1 LHLKLWPSHIE
12 LLQRQ
17 WFLDRSKLLTCKNF
31 LLLAPSKAEYFQFNS
46 VLDQNKQLNRF
57 FKKVFEPNQTK
68 NRFKPINFSSVRFFP
83 FQTGSNRNTM
93 PICHPLKINNVVLV
107 VTTSCKEKNNCKKT
121 VSVISNYCFD
131 FSEYSSA
138 SRPEIIPLM
147 QSRWDLFM
155 PWPMKENQVNQWK
168 NHQHG
173 RLEEKKTDL
182 TQMLKGNI
190 EALPVINYF
199 SFTLRDERQRARK
212 LWMKGTLQAV
222 KAFKGLMGGRGRPAT
237 WFFFYICIPNRFG
250 LTSSGTPKLETEPN
264 QIFF

>member
-1 LHLKLWPSHIE
+1 
-12 LLQRQ
+12 
-17 WFLDRSKLLTCKNF
+17 
-31 LLLAPSKAEYFQFNS
+31 
-46 VLDQNKQLNRF
+46 
-57 FKKVFEPNQTK
+57 
-68 NRFKPINFSSVRFFP
+68 
-83 FQTGSNRNTM
+83 
-93 PICHPLKINNVVLV
+93 
-107 VTTSCKEKNNCKKT
+107 
-121 VSVISNYCFD
+121 
-131 FSEYSSA
+131 
-138 SRPEIIPLM
+138 
-147 QSRWDLFM
+147 
-155 PWPMKENQVNQWK
+155 
-168 NHQHG
+168 
-173 RLEEKKTDL
+173 LEEKKTDL